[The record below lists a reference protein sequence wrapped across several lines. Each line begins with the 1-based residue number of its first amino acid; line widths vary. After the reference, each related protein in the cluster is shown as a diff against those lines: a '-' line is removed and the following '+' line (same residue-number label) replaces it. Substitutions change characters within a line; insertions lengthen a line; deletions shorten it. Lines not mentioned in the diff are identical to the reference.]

1 MILLIRVGLPL
12 EEGDG
17 NDGITPFLKCLHLPF
32 VMPGGN
38 RPLLGRVYPI
48 VMEPVVL
55 HNSLIIEKE
64 VYFHAIDEHIGL
76 KFILE
81 ICQKLPNFLLSRRYS
96 VVAGSILFFC
106 VRSGEVGEY
115 YMISDFAIDVA
126 HFAELY

>member
-1 MILLIRVGLPL
+1 
-12 EEGDG
+12 
-17 NDGITPFLKCLHLPF
+17 
-32 VMPGGN
+32 
-38 RPLLGRVYPI
+38 
-48 VMEPVVL
+48 MEPVVL

-106 VRSGEVGEY
+106 VRSGGVGEY